1 LFQTFVWW
9 VGDFLML
16 KKQCKQCGEP
26 ASVRVPYARLSLCP
40 KHFTE
45 YVEKHVKNTI
55 KRYKLIKN
63 GDRVVLAL
71 SGGKDSL
78 ALLHILNNLREE
90 IGFELSALNIDLGI
104 KKDDYSSKAV
114 QISEK
119 HCRELGVELEKVD
132 MERDFG
138 FTIDEIFSSKN
149 VRRPICSSCGVI
161 KRYVTNK
168 VAVELGANSLATGH
182 NLDDESTVLLSN
194 YVKADIDLLVRSGPM
209 LPSRGERMVS
219 RIKPL
224 YETSENETTLYNFFK
239 GIQHLEQKC
248 PYASGASTLRL
259 KEVINTLEKERVG
272 FKIALV
278 RSFNKKIKPIL
289 AEHYNDSKDFYLCEE
304 CGYPT
309 STKICSFCR
318 LKEKV
323 SRNH

>member
-1 LFQTFVWW
+1 MV
-9 VGDFLML
+9 L

-239 GIQHLEQKC
+239 GVQHLEQKC
-248 PYASGASTLRL
+248 PYASGASTLRF
-259 KEVINTLEKERVG
+259 KEAINTLEKERVG
-272 FKIALV
+272 FKIGLV

>member
-1 LFQTFVWW
+1 
-9 VGDFLML
+9 ML

>member
-1 LFQTFVWW
+1 M
-9 VGDFLML
+9 ML

>member
-1 LFQTFVWW
+1 V
-9 VGDFLML
+9 L

-239 GIQHLEQKC
+239 GVQHLEQKC
-248 PYASGASTLRL
+248 PYASGASTLRF
-259 KEVINTLEKERVG
+259 KEAINTLEKERVG
-272 FKIALV
+272 FKIGLV